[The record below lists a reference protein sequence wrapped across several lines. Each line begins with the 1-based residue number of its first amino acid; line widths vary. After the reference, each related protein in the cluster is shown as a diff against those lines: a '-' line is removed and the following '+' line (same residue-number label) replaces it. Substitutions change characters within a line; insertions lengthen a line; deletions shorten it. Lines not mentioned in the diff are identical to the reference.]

1 MPYLEGMRVALR
13 VVVFVAV
20 FVGVG
25 LATAH
30 GVVRHAVNAGAAE
43 SQIRLAG
50 AMAGLFAGGAAAVVV
65 GIGMAVVGGRSNR

>member
-1 MPYLEGMRVALR
+1 MRYAWRAILL
-13 VVVFVAV
+13 VVV

-25 LATAH
+25 LATAD

-65 GIGMAVVGGRSNR
+65 GIAMALAGGRRG

>member
-1 MPYLEGMRVALR
+1 MRFVWRAALL
-13 VVVFVAV
+13 VVV

-25 LATAH
+25 LATAD

-65 GIGMAVVGGRSNR
+65 GIGMALMGRRRG

>member
-1 MPYLEGMRVALR
+1 LPYLEGMRVALR
-13 VVVFVAV
+13 VLVLIVVA
-20 FVGVG
+20 VGVG
-25 LATAH
+25 LATAD

-65 GIGMAVVGGRSNR
+65 GIGMALMGRRRG